1 MYLIF
6 QRKNPLIKHLYVNT
20 NMESSIVNFITLK
33 VNKYFENNVLKTSWK
48 HVKNNVSIH
57 LFSMQ

>member
-6 QRKNPLIKHLYVNT
+6 QRKNPLIEHLYVNT
-20 NMESSIVNFITLK
+20 NMESSIVIFITLK

-48 HVKNNVSIH
+48 HVKNNVGIH
-57 LFSMQ
+57 

>member
-6 QRKNPLIKHLYVNT
+6 QRNNPLFKQLYVNT
-20 NMESSIVNFITLK
+20 NMESSIVIFITLK

-48 HVKNNVSIH
+48 HVKNNVGIH
-57 LFSMQ
+57 